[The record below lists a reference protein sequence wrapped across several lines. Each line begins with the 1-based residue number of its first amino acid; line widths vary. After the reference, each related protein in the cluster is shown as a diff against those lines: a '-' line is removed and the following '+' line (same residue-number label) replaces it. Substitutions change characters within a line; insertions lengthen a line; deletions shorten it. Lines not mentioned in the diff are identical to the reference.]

1 MVECFFVVVIV
12 FFFFFFFFFFFLLL
26 SLFLILLWL
35 FCFVLFIYLLF
46 IHLLSIQPLYGICII
61 LLLYMTTWP
70 SGLRRVTRNHFSY
83 GGVGSNPAVVAF
95 QLLDIGQSASDIVLS
110 FYLSRFALIVV
121 VICSLIICFLFIYFF
136 FLINYLFIYLIVL
149 WLGYPFSSLQSD
161 GFVVKW

>member
-1 MVECFFVVVIV
+1 M
-12 FFFFFFFFFFFLLL
+12 FFFCCCCYCFLLFLLL
-26 SLFLILLWL
+26 LIVIIILNIVMVVL

-110 FYLSRFALIVV
+110 SYLSRFALIVV

-136 FLINYLFIYLIVL
+136 FLIIYLFI
-149 WLGYPFSSLQSD
+149 
-161 GFVVKW
+161 

>member
-1 MVECFFVVVIV
+1 M
-12 FFFFFFFFFFFLLL
+12 FFFCCCCYCFLLFLLL
-26 SLFLILLWL
+26 LIVIIILNIVMVVL

-136 FLINYLFIYLIVL
+136 F
-149 WLGYPFSSLQSD
+149 
-161 GFVVKW
+161 